1 MKTIALAV
9 SLGGLLLGCASVD
22 PAASFPEVD
31 ALARERVGARL
42 RWIRGTDEDK
52 LVERE
57 VKELLATP
65 LSVEAAVQIA
75 LLNNR
80 TLQAT
85 YEELGVAQ
93 ADLVQAGLL
102 KNPVFAGAVR
112 LPSGGAGI
120 ANLEF
125 DLVGSFLELVF
136 LPARKQVAALEF
148 EERKLKVSHSV
159 MELAAQTRSAY
170 FTAISARQVADLRK
184 LIAFAAEASAEL
196 AKRLHDAG
204 NLSELAMTLERANY
218 EQARIDWSKAESE
231 VVEARENLTR
241 LMGLWG
247 DGAGWKGPERLPDVP
262 AEELPLDRAERL
274 AISRRLD
281 FQSGLREVQVAS
293 AALGLTHQT
302 RYLTDFDLGASA
314 EREKEGGW
322 AVGPAFSLPLPI
334 FDQGQARIAGG
345 EAILRMREHRL
356 TALAVEIRSE
366 VRSLRDR
373 LMHHRYRIEHYLK
386 VIIPLRER
394 AVALTQEQYNFMLV
408 GAFELLEAKRRE
420 FDAYQEYIEAVRDYW
435 VTRSEFLHAIGGAVP
450 DKR

>member
-22 PAASFPEVD
+22 PAESFPEVD
-31 ALARERVGARL
+31 ALARERLGARL
-42 RWIRGTDEDK
+42 RWIRGTPEDAQ
-52 LVERE
+52 VGRE
-57 VKELLATP
+57 VRALLANALT
-65 LSVEAAVQIA
+65 VEAAVQIA

-80 TLQAT
+80 SLQAV

-102 KNPVFAGAVR
+102 RNPVFSGTAR
-112 LPSGGAGI
+112 IPSSGR
-120 ANLEF
+120 ANLEL

-148 EERKLKVSHSV
+148 EERKLKVSHAV
-159 MELAAQTRSAY
+159 MELAARTRAAY
-170 FTAISARQVADLRK
+170 FAAISARQVADLRK
-184 LIAFAAEASAEL
+184 LIAFAAEASAEF

-231 VVEARENLTR
+231 VVETRERLTR

-247 DGAGWKGPERLPDVP
+247 EGAGWKGPERLPDVP
-262 AEELPLDRAERL
+262 AAELPLEQAERL

-281 FQSGLREVQVAS
+281 FKSALREVQVAS
-293 AALGLTHQT
+293 AALGLVHQT
-302 RYLTDFDLGASA
+302 RWVTELELGAST
-314 EREKEGGW
+314 ERETEGHW
-322 AVGPAFSLPLPI
+322 HTGPAFAVPLPI
-334 FDQGQARIAGG
+334 FDLGQARIAGG
-345 EAILRMREHRL
+345 ESILRMREHRL
-356 TALAVEIRSE
+356 TALAVDIRSE

-373 LMHHRYRIEHYLK
+373 LVQHRYRIEHYLK

-408 GAFELLEAKRRE
+408 GAFELLEAKRQE

-450 DKR
+450 EKK

>member
-42 RWIRGTDEDK
+42 RWIRGTEEDK
-52 LVERE
+52 HVERE
-57 VKELLATP
+57 VKELLANP

-80 TLQAT
+80 TLQTT

-102 KNPVFAGAVR
+102 KNPVFSGTVR
-112 LPSGGAGI
+112 IPSSGR

-125 DLVGSFLELVF
+125 DLVGSFIELVF

-148 EERKLKVSHSV
+148 ERRKLSVSHAV
-159 MELAAQTRSAY
+159 LDVAAQTRSAY
-170 FTAISARQVADLRK
+170 FSAISARQVADLRK
-184 LIAFAAEASAEL
+184 LIAFAAEASAEF

-204 NLSELAMTLERANY
+204 NLSELAMTLEKANY

-231 VVEARENLTR
+231 VIEVREKLTR
-241 LMGLWG
+241 LLGLWG
-247 DGAGWKGPERLPDVP
+247 EGAGWKGPERLPDVP
-262 AEELPLDRAERL
+262 MEELPLERAERL

-281 FQSGLREVQVAS
+281 FRAALREVQVAS
-293 AALGLTHQT
+293 AVLGLTRQT
-302 RYLTDFDLGASA
+302 RWVTELELGASA
-314 EREKEGGW
+314 ERETEGHW
-322 AVGPAFSLPLPI
+322 HVGPAFAVPLPI

-345 EAILRMREHRL
+345 EAILRMGEHRL

-435 VTRSEFLHAIGGAVP
+435 VIRSEFLHAIGGAIP
-450 DKR
+450 EKK